1 MTIDSK
7 LGETEV
13 MCVLTSTNA
22 ASGWYISVFGDG
34 EERRDEGVKG
44 VKGKK
49 EGRKGTVEVLAQR
62 QWTVDDSGQF
72 VCGNADHRLG
82 VECLGRM
89 GTMTARPVWQKV
101 CTEYMQ
107 GRGAS
112 LFFPCPVEARPATAS
127 ILLEVQYS
135 FPRHGP

>member
-1 MTIDSK
+1 MTIEMTMTIDSK

-49 EGRKGTVEVLAQR
+49 KGRKGTVEVLAQR

-82 VECLGRM
+82 VECLGRT
-89 GTMTARPVWQKV
+89 GTMTARPVCGKKCV
-101 CTEYMQ
+101 RSICK
-107 GRGAS
+107 GGKRAS
-112 LFFPCPVEARPATAS
+112 FSLVPLKLDQRQ
-127 ILLEVQYS
+127 LRYY
-135 FPRHGP
+135 